1 MILAMLADGFDFNT
15 RVIHMHVDDLTHAE
29 SLIQPPANGNCL
41 NWILGHVISSR
52 HIVLSMVGGDPVW
65 DETQRAH
72 YKRESALITGD
83 GPGVLPLDQLL
94 RDLDESGARLVAA
107 IRALPPEAAE
117 RIIEGFSEP
126 LGNELLFLYWHEGY
140 HIGQMD
146 FSRKF
151 AGRTNKLI

>member
-1 MILAMLADGFDFNT
+1 M
-15 RVIHMHVDDLTHAE
+15 
-29 SLIQPPANGNCL
+29 
-41 NWILGHVISSR
+41 
-52 HIVLSMVGGDPVW
+52 
-65 DETQRAH
+65 
-72 YKRESALITGD
+72 
-83 GPGVLPLDQLL
+83 LPLDQLL

>member
-1 MILAMLADGFDFNT
+1 MILTMLADGFDFNT

-52 HIVLSMVGGDPVW
+52 HIVLSMVGGQSLWSAD
-65 DETQRAH
+65 QLAR
-72 YKRESALITGD
+72 YKRESAPITDD
-83 GPGVLPLDQLL
+83 GPGVLPLEDLL
-94 RDLDESGARLVAA
+94 ADLDESGARLVAA

-117 RIIEGFSEP
+117 RSIEGFSEP
-126 LGNELLFLYWHEGY
+126 LGNELLFLYWHESY